1 MQLNDL
7 IEEHSIKAISQKT
20 MISEENIE
28 SLIQRDFAALK
39 RVKALGFISI
49 LERTYG
55 LDLRTLK
62 EDAVA
67 YYEEHEEAPRITL
80 DRPLLEEKRSRS
92 RLIPLIVLGLLAY
105 ASWYFFTQYDRKH
118 LAAYLPFSEH
128 SSKQEKTEQA
138 KSEAPTEVAKSL
150 KIENAI
156 MPSEH
161 TAVQGEQ
168 EKEEERPDQMQPED
182 TQVQVIQSDIPA
194 ADNRPQEASAETTLN
209 TPESALQSVTIIPER
224 KLWFGLV
231 DMESGERKHYTVAEP
246 FVVDVSSKSWLVAT
260 SSAPFSLQAGEE
272 TTSFNDARAHYFKIG
287 KHGIER
293 LNKEEYVALGGYA
306 KW

>member
-80 DRPLLEEKRSRS
+80 DRPLLEEKRSQS

-128 SSKQEKTEQA
+128 SSKQEKAEQA
-138 KSEAPTEVAKSL
+138 KSEAPAEVAKSL

-168 EKEEERPDQMQPED
+168 EKEEKRPDQMQPVD

-194 ADNRPQEASAETTLN
+194 TDNRPQETSAETTLN
-209 TPESALQSVTIIPER
+209 TPEPALQSVMIIPER
-224 KLWFGLV
+224 RLWFGLV
-231 DMESGERKHYTVAEP
+231 DMESGERKHYTVAES

-272 TTSFNDARAHYFKIG
+272 TTSFNDARAHYFKID